1 MEFTV
6 SNKSL
11 SKWQDMMAELG
22 VESQMREEDLIKKKM
37 KEFAESVKREKAH
50 LEHLA
55 KYHFKS
61 KKEVLDYIYSGS
73 VMIDEDGYDDGF
85 GPDKFKL
92 MEDGSIGHWSL
103 WLSDDDCV
111 VLGTFWRTQSKES
124 FEAWLDKCFNN
135 VDHLDN
141 GYLPVWHKQFN
152 YYKYGIY

>member
-37 KEFAESVKREKAH
+37 KEYVEKVKREKTH

-61 KKEVLDYIYSGS
+61 KKEVLDYIYSGHE
-73 VMIDEDGYDDGF
+73 MIEEDSGCGF
-85 GPDKFKL
+85 PADRIKL
-92 MEDGSIGHWSL
+92 LENDLVGHWSL

-111 VLGTFWRTQSKES
+111 VLGTFWRSQSKES
-124 FEAWLDKCFNN
+124 FEAWLDKCFSS
-135 VDHLDN
+135 VEHLDN
-141 GYLPVWHKQFN
+141 GYLPVWHKQ
-152 YYKYGIY
+152 K